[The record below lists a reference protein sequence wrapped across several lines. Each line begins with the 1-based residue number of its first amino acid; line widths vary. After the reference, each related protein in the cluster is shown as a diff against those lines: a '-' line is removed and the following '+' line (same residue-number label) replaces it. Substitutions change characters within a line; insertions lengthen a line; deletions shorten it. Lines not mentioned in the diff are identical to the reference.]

1 MSASVFDHP
10 WLGGLFADPALAA
23 CLGADAQRAH
33 MLAVETAY
41 ARALGQTGLVPAE
54 VAEAAAAAITTAR
67 PDMADL
73 RSGMARD
80 GVVVPALVNALKAVV
95 PADAHPAL
103 HRGLTSQDVMDTA
116 TILSARAVNDIV
128 ADRLT
133 LLIEAFDALDGRFGT
148 APLMGRTR
156 MQAALPIAVA
166 DRLDTWRRPLIDHL
180 DALPRLRA
188 RLERVQFGGAVGT
201 RDAAGDHADALGR
214 ALAENL
220 GLAPADTAWHSTRE
234 TVVEYGDWLS
244 RVTGSLGK
252 FGQDIAL
259 MALQGIDEVA
269 LSGGGGSSAMPHKQN
284 PVAAELLVTL
294 ARFNATQ
301 VAGLHHAMIH
311 EQERS
316 GAAWSLEWML
326 LPQMQLATGRALMLA
341 LDLCASIDRL
351 GRPETRLP

>member
-23 CLGADAQRAH
+23 CLDADTQLTH
-33 MLAVETAY
+33 MLAVEAAY
-41 ARALGQTGLVPAE
+41 ARALGQTGMVPADI
-54 VAEAAAAAITTAR
+54 AETAATAITAAR
-67 PDMADL
+67 PGMDAL
-73 RSGMARD
+73 RDGMDRD
-80 GVVVPALVNALKAVV
+80 GVVVPALVRALKAAV
-95 PADAHPAL
+95 PEAAHSAL

-116 TILSARAVNDIV
+116 TILSARAVNDIL

-133 LLIEAFDALDGRFGT
+133 LLIEALDALDARFGT

-166 DRLDTWRRPLIDHL
+166 DRLDTWRRPLIGHL
-180 DALPRLRA
+180 DALPALRA

-201 RDAAGDHADALGR
+201 RDAAGDQADTLGR
-214 ALAENL
+214 ALAAEL

-269 LSGGGGSSAMPHKQN
+269 LAGGGGSSAMPHKQN

-301 VAGLHHAMIH
+301 IGGLHHAMIH

-326 LPQMQLATGRALMLA
+326 LPQMQLATGRALSLA
-341 LDLCASIDRL
+341 QTLCGNITRL
-351 GRPETRLP
+351 GGAPD